1 MGKVGLDFITIKCNV
16 IFIYLSFFRANN
28 LTDLLDHFPRR
39 NKVVER
45 LRRSIVKKEKGI
57 SKKKEELDCPV
68 CLETARVP
76 IYMCSEQ
83 HIICSCSADKVANCP
98 QCREELA
105 RPLKRHRYAEREVE
119 ELASLREEL
128 NELKEELAEVQ
139 GEEARGL

>member
-1 MGKVGLDFITIKCNV
+1 MILILILIC
-16 IFIYLSFFRANN
+16 LSLFRANN

-45 LRRSIVKKEKGI
+45 LRKSIVKKEISI
-57 SKKKEELDCPV
+57 SKKEEELDCPV
-68 CLETARVP
+68 CRETALVP
-76 IYMCSEQ
+76 IYTCSEQ

-98 QCREELA
+98 QCREELT

-128 NELKEELAEVQ
+128 NELKEELAEEQ

>member
-1 MGKVGLDFITIKCNV
+1 MCDV
-16 IFIYLSFFRANN
+16 ILIYLTCRANN
-28 LTDLLDHFPRR
+28 LTDLLNHFPKR

-45 LRRSIVKKEKGI
+45 LRRSIVKKEKDI
-57 SKKKEELDCPV
+57 LKKKEELDCPV

-76 IYMCSEQ
+76 IYTCSEQ
-83 HIICSCSADKVANCP
+83 HIICSCSADKIANCP

-128 NELKEELAEVQ
+128 IELKEELAEVQ
-139 GEEARGL
+139 GEEARGI

>member
-1 MGKVGLDFITIKCNV
+1 MGKVSLDYITIMCDV
-16 IFIYLSFFRANN
+16 ILICLSLFRANN
-28 LTDLLDHFPRR
+28 MTDLMDHFPRR

-45 LRRSIVKKEKGI
+45 LRKSIVKKEKSI
-57 SKKKEELDCPV
+57 LKKEEELDCPV

-83 HIICSCSADKVANCP
+83 HVICSCSSDKVANCP
-98 QCREELA
+98 QCREELT

-128 NELKEELAEVQ
+128 NELKEELAEEQ

>member
-1 MGKVGLDFITIKCNV
+1 MCDV
-16 IFIYLSFFRANN
+16 ILIYLTCRANN
-28 LTDLLDHFPRR
+28 LTDLLNHFPKR

-45 LRRSIVKKEKGI
+45 LRRSIVKKEKDI
-57 SKKKEELDCPV
+57 LKKKEELDCAV

-105 RPLKRHRYAEREVE
+105 RPLKRHRYAERDVE

-128 NELKEELAEVQ
+128 NELKEELAEEQ

>member
-1 MGKVGLDFITIKCNV
+1 MCDV
-16 IFIYLSFFRANN
+16 ILIYLTCRANN
-28 LTDLLDHFPRR
+28 LTDLLNHFPKL

-45 LRRSIVKKEKGI
+45 LRRSIVKKEKDI
-57 SKKKEELDCPV
+57 LKKEEELECPV

-128 NELKEELAEVQ
+128 AELKEELAEVQ
-139 GEEARGL
+139 GEEARGI

>member
-1 MGKVGLDFITIKCNV
+1 MN
-16 IFIYLSFFRANN
+16 FIYLSLFRANN

-57 SKKKEELDCPV
+57 SKKKEELDCAV

-76 IYMCSEQ
+76 IYTCSEQ

-98 QCREELA
+98 QCREELT

-128 NELKEELAEVQ
+128 AELKEELAEVQ
-139 GEEARGL
+139 GEEARRL

>member
-1 MGKVGLDFITIKCNV
+1 MVSLDFITIKCNV
-16 IFIYLSFFRANN
+16 ILICLSLFRANN
-28 LTDLLDHFPRR
+28 LTDLLDHFLRR
-39 NKVVER
+39 NKVVAR
-45 LRRSIVKKEKGI
+45 LRKSIIKKEKGI
-57 SKKKEELDCPV
+57 SKKEEELDCPM

-83 HIICSCSADKVANCP
+83 HIICSCSADKVAKCP

-128 NELKEELAEVQ
+128 IELKEELAEVQ
-139 GEEARGL
+139 GEEARGI

>member
-1 MGKVGLDFITIKCNV
+1 MGKVSIDYITIMCEV
-16 IFIYLSFFRANN
+16 ILICLSLFRANN
-28 LTDLLDHFPRR
+28 VTDLLDHFPRR

-45 LRRSIVKKEKGI
+45 LRKSILKKEKGI
-57 SKKKEELDCPV
+57 SKKEEELDCPV

-83 HIICSCSADKVANCP
+83 HIICSCSANKVSNCP

-128 NELKEELAEVQ
+128 DELNEELAEVQ

>member
-1 MGKVGLDFITIKCNV
+1 MCDV
-16 IFIYLSFFRANN
+16 ILIFLSCRANN
-28 LTDLLDHFPRR
+28 LTDLLSYFPKR
-39 NKVVER
+39 NKEVER
-45 LRRSIVKKEKGI
+45 LRRFIVKKEKDI
-57 SKKKEELDCPV
+57 SKKEEELDCPV

-98 QCREELA
+98 QCREELT

-128 NELKEELAEVQ
+128 AELKEELAEVQ
-139 GEEARGL
+139 GEEARGI